1 MHKKALKHQQFVMVD
16 PVDQFKFYVSR
27 LCFEFFIHS
36 GNLAGVAT
44 WLEEVLW
51 YIFKKFRSNQ
61 SQQKKKSH
69 NKTKKFF

>member
-27 LCFEFFIHS
+27 LGFEFFIHS

-44 WLEEVLW
+44 WLEEVL
-51 YIFKKFRSNQ
+51 
-61 SQQKKKSH
+61 
-69 NKTKKFF
+69 